1 MSEETILSHFT
12 EGKLKHESKMETLKG
27 TKNTIGPS
35 KKMQLLQLY
44 YKLS

>member
-12 EGKLKHESKMETLKG
+12 EGKLKHESKMETLED
-27 TKNTIGPS
+27 TKNSIGPS

-44 YKLS
+44 FKLS